1 MSCDIY
7 LIPSCSRYRLFVKE
21 FLSDLVADDLL
32 SYSLT
37 SRKWEWDEEMIEART
52 ISDGVA
58 ELLTRRLLRLPR
70 IVLSALRVVSIIGSH
85 VSLEVLAHINAVCGI
100 SDITKVLDKAIGEGL
115 IKKTEDSCSFVHD
128 MIQHSVESGIAP
140 EERAHML
147 TEISETLIAKTSEY
161 RSDAVLFIIADLIN
175 RLGPEGA
182 STDVDRMSHANLNL
196 IAGEKVSA
204 LLLDVWYMFEQKKI
218 DILTLVLCASLPQ
231 AMQTPDFGLACNY
244 FEAGI
249 SYLGQDDWT
258 NNYNVSLHLYK
269 NAAYVQYALGKPDLM
284 KHRLH
289 EVLDNARN
297 FEDKLDS
304 LNLVIHEATMNC
316 GDSEQ
321 AFEKCFSVL
330 KQLGESFPTSP
341 DNKTI
346 VSELIATKRRLEQY
360 LPSTLSSIPPM
371 IDLHK
376 SKAMVRQM
384 YGSFF
389 PILLYCCLS

>member
-52 ISDGVA
+52 ISDGVS

-204 LLLDVWYMFEQKKI
+204 LLLDVWYMFEQK
-218 DILTLVLCASLPQ
+218 
-231 AMQTPDFGLACNY
+231 N
-244 FEAGI
+244 GI
-249 SYLGQDDWT
+249 S
-258 NNYNVSLHLYK
+258 SLLRLSPTG
-269 NAAYVQYALGKPDLM
+269 NADP
-284 KHRLH
+284 
-289 EVLDNARN
+289 
-297 FEDKLDS
+297 
-304 LNLVIHEATMNC
+304 
-316 GDSEQ
+316 
-321 AFEKCFSVL
+321 
-330 KQLGESFPTSP
+330 
-341 DNKTI
+341 
-346 VSELIATKRRLEQY
+346 
-360 LPSTLSSIPPM
+360 
-371 IDLHK
+371 
-376 SKAMVRQM
+376 
-384 YGSFF
+384 
-389 PILLYCCLS
+389 